1 MLVGIGYD
9 IHRLVINR
17 DLIIGGVKIPFI
29 FGLKGHSDGDVL
41 VHAICDG
48 ILGAVNK
55 GDIGQHFPD
64 DDPLFEGISSLKFLE
79 EMDPILRMENLEIN
93 NIDSIIFAEKPKM
106 APYLDS
112 MKSKIAKALATGKDK
127 ISIKAKTYEQ
137 LGPIGEEKA
146 IGAQAIISLHVK
158 GL

>member
-1 MLVGIGYD
+1 MLIGIGYD

-48 ILGAVNK
+48 ILGAINK

-64 DDPLFEGISSLKFLE
+64 DDPLFEGVSSLKFLE
-79 EMDPILRMENLEIN
+79 KMDPILRMENMEIN
-93 NIDSIIFAEKPKM
+93 NIDINIFAEKPKM
-106 APYLDS
+106 APYIDE
-112 MKSKIAKALATGKDK
+112 MKLNIAKNLNTEKDK
-127 ISIKAKTYEQ
+127 ISIKAKTYER
-137 LGPIGEEKA
+137 LGPIGEGKA
-146 IGAQAIISLHVK
+146 VAAQAIVSLHVRA
-158 GL
+158 L

>member
-1 MLVGIGYD
+1 MRIGIGYD

-17 DLIIGGVKIPFI
+17 ELVIGGVNIPFTL
-29 FGLKGHSDGDVL
+29 GPEAHSDGDV
-41 VHAICDG
+41 VIHAICDG
-48 ILGAVNK
+48 ILGALNK
-55 GDIGQHFPD
+55 GDIGQRFPD
-64 DDPLFEGISSLKFLE
+64 DDPLFKNISSLKFLE
-79 EMDPILRMENLEIN
+79 AMDPILRMENMEIN
-93 NIDSIIFAEKPKM
+93 NIDINIFAEKPKM
-106 APYLDS
+106 APYIDS

-146 IGAQAIISLHVK
+146 IGAQAIISLRVK

>member
-41 VHAICDG
+41 VHAICDA
-48 ILGAVNK
+48 ILGAINK

-79 EMDPILRMENLEIN
+79 EMDPILRMENMEIN
-93 NIDSIIFAEKPKM
+93 NIDTIIFTEKPKM
-106 APYLDS
+106 APYIDS
-112 MKSKIAKALATGKDK
+112 MKLNIAKALATGKDK

>member
-48 ILGAVNK
+48 ILGALNK

>member
-1 MLVGIGYD
+1 MRIGIGYD
-9 IHRLVINR
+9 IHKLVMNR

-29 FGLKGHSDGDVL
+29 FGLEAHSDGDVL

-48 ILGAVNK
+48 ILGALNK

-79 EMDPILRMENLEIN
+79 EIDPILRMENMEIN
-93 NIDSIIFAEKPKM
+93 NIDTIIFAEKPKM
-106 APYLDS
+106 SPYIDN
-112 MKSKIAKALATGKDK
+112 MKLNIAKALNTEKDT

-137 LGPIGEEKA
+137 LGPIGEGKA
-146 IGAQAIISLHVK
+146 VAAQAIVSLHVK
-158 GL
+158 EL

>member
-41 VHAICDG
+41 VHAICDA
-48 ILGAVNK
+48 ILGAINK

-64 DDPLFEGISSLKFLE
+64 DDPLFDGISSLKFLE
-79 EMDPILRMENLEIN
+79 KMDPILRMENMEIN
-93 NIDSIIFAEKPKM
+93 NIDTIIFAEKPKM
-106 APYLDS
+106 APYIDS

>member
-41 VHAICDG
+41 VHAICDA
-48 ILGAVNK
+48 ILGAINK

-106 APYLDS
+106 APYIDS
-112 MKSKIAKALATGKDK
+112 MKSKIAKALATGKDR

>member
-48 ILGAVNK
+48 ILGALNK

-93 NIDSIIFAEKPKM
+93 NIDTIIFAEKPKM
-106 APYLDS
+106 APYIDS